1 MNNKIF
7 NWILVNLIVPIIYKF
22 IDQFK
27 IKKKIEDSN
36 NKAKDLRNAKSPTD
50 IDNAFDNLP

>member
-1 MNNKIF
+1 M
-7 NWILVNLIVPIIYKF
+7 NLIVPIIYKF